1 MRKLI
6 AAGNWKMNLTAT
18 EAWGLVGGVLE
29 SFADNNREDVH
40 VLFAP
45 SYPFLSQ
52 VVELAASHDRVH
64 VAAQNLYQ
72 EESGAFTGEVS
83 ASQLVSIGVTHVLIG
98 HSERRQYFG
107 ESNQLLAKKV
117 DIALAHG
124 LTPVYCF
131 GETLEEREAGNTLS
145 VNKSQI
151 SEGLFHLSEESFKK
165 VILAYEPVWAI
176 GTGKTASPE
185 QAQEV
190 HQYLRGLVRDQ
201 YSDAT
206 ANDTT
211 ILYGGSVK
219 PDNAAELFAKAD
231 IDGGLVG
238 GASLKAG
245 DFAEIIKGF

>member
-72 EESGAFTGEVS
+72 EESGAYTGEVS

-131 GETLEEREAGNTLS
+131 
-145 VNKSQI
+145 
-151 SEGLFHLSEESFKK
+151 
-165 VILAYEPVWAI
+165 
-176 GTGKTASPE
+176 
-185 QAQEV
+185 
-190 HQYLRGLVRDQ
+190 
-201 YSDAT
+201 
-206 ANDTT
+206 
-211 ILYGGSVK
+211 
-219 PDNAAELFAKAD
+219 
-231 IDGGLVG
+231 
-238 GASLKAG
+238 
-245 DFAEIIKGF
+245 